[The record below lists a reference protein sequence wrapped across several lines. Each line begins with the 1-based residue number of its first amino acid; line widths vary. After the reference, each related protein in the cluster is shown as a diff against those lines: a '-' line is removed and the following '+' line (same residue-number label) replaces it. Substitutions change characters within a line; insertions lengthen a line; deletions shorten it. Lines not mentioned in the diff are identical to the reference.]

1 MILAVLASGSAV
13 CGPCDAI
20 VPSPA
25 TASAALPV
33 VGQGS
38 DGGVAPTL
46 VVAGRNVVAAMMG
59 KGRKTW
65 KARTPPTRA
74 TARKAASAIASVRR
88 STPSGQTFS
97 LP

>member
-1 MILAVLASGSAV
+1 MSLAVLASGSAV

-20 VPSPA
+20 GPSPA
-25 TASAALPV
+25 TVSAPLPV

-38 DGGVAPTL
+38 DGGVAPSL
-46 VVAGRNVVAAMMG
+46 VVAGRNVVAAIVG

-74 TARKAASAIASVRR
+74 TPRKTASAIASVRR
-88 STPSGQTFS
+88 PTPSGQTFS